1 MRVTPEED
9 EETALLKAR
18 LGMGKATSAS
28 LGNLD
33 GLRYKVKAM
42 VLVLAKETNGEPR
55 RQRRAKN
62 L

>member
-18 LGMGKATSAS
+18 LGMRKATSAAM
-28 LGNLD
+28 GNLE

-42 VLVLAKETNGEPR
+42 VLVLAEETNGEPR